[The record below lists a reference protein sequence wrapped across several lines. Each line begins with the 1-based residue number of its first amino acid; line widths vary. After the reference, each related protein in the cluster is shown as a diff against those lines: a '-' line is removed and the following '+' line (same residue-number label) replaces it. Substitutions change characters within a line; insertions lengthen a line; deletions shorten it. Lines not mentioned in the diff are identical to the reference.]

1 MMLHQSVYLPDGEK
15 HLVEWMTKSGEM
27 VDGRGTYQIKKLRAA
42 VAYCKDFRTAVDV
55 GAHCGMWTMQLAK
68 QFDNVLAF
76 EPVLAHQECF
86 IANLYGKHGVHLM
99 PYALGDH
106 DGMVE
111 METAPT
117 SSGDTRVRAE
127 VKSGGVPLLKLDD
140 AIEEYRIKV
149 GPVDFIKLD
158 CEGYELNAL
167 KGAAATIK
175 RCLPVIIVE
184 QKPGRAQRFGLPE
197 TGAVDWLQDNFG
209 YRLAK
214 EMSGD
219 FIMVPDAGRV

>member
-1 MMLHQSVYLPDGEK
+1 MLIHQSVYLPDGEK
-15 HLVEWMTKSGEM
+15 HLVEWMTKNGEM

-42 VAYCKDFRTAVDV
+42 VSYCKDFRTAVDV
-55 GAHCGMWTMQLAK
+55 GAHCGLWTMQLAK
-68 QFDNVLAF
+68 QFDKVKAF
-76 EPVLAHQECF
+76 EPVAVHRECF
-86 IANLYGKHGVHLM
+86 TANLYGKDDVDLFDC
-99 PYALGDH
+99 ALGDH
-106 DGMVE
+106 AGLVE

-117 SSGDTRVRAE
+117 SSGDTRIKRE
-127 VKSGGVPLLKLDD
+127 VNPPFSNGESEMRTLDSFNLTN
-140 AIEEYRIKV
+140 
-149 GPVDFIKLD
+149 VDFIKLD

-175 RCLPVIIVE
+175 RCLPIIIVE

-209 YRLAK
+209 YRMAR

-219 FIMVPDAGRV
+219 FIMVPDAGHV